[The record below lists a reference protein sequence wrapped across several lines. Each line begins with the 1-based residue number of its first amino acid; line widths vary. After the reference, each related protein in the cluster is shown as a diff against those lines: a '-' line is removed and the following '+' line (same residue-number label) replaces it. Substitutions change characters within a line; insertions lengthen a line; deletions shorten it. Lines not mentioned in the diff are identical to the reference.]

1 MTPNPFHGD
10 VVAGQARGAGPTA
23 GIGPSALV
31 RTLHG
36 DRAVET
42 LGPGDQIITADG
54 RKARLEAISC
64 HIAPARM
71 LCRISPKAQ
80 AKSRANAGPVILSS
94 HQNVVVEGWMARAMF
109 GRDRALVP
117 LSAIADGE
125 LIRRMD
131 LNAELPL
138 FLLHFDAPQLV
149 RVGGLSVLATPARQP
164 ATAAPRHPAS

>member
-23 GIGPSALV
+23 GIGPGALV

-42 LGPGDQIITADG
+42 LGPGDQIITSDG
-54 RKARLEAISC
+54 RKARLDAITC

-71 LCRISPKAQ
+71 LCRISPKTQTNA
-80 AKSRANAGPVILSS
+80 RAHAGPVILSN
-94 HQNVVVEGWMARAMF
+94 HQHVMVEGWMARAMF
-109 GRDRALVP
+109 GRDQALVP
-117 LSAIADGE
+117 VSAIADGE

-131 LNAELPL
+131 LDAELPL
-138 FLLHFDAPQLV
+138 FQLHFYAPQLV
-149 RVGGLSVLATPARQP
+149 CVGGLTVLATPARQP
-164 ATAAPRHPAS
+164 ATVAARYPAS